1 MAGCNCSKKAK
12 VQKLNNLQSKEH
24 LKIAYDLYNELI
36 IVKPST
42 EYTDLDWVE
51 IFAVYNG
58 LYPNSSLQPTKED
71 AVEKIKLAR
80 NLYEAKHY
88 KRK

>member
-1 MAGCNCSKKAK
+1 MGGCNCSKKAK
-12 VQKLNNLQSKEH
+12 VQILNNLQSKEH
-24 LKIAYDLYNELI
+24 LKLAFDMYNELI
-36 IVKPST
+36 IVKPTT

-58 LYPNSSLQPTKED
+58 LYPSSSVQPTKED
-71 AVEKIKLAR
+71 AVNKIKLAK

-88 KRK
+88 KRR